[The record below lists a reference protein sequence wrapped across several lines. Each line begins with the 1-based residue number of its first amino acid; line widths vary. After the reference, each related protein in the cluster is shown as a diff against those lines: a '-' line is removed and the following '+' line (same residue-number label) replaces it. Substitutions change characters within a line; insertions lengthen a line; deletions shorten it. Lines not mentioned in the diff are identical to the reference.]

1 MYRKGKDY
9 DRMAK
14 LAISVIIDY
23 GIKSFPL
30 DMESLCLHMGF
41 RLVPYSLFEGKKEL
55 LMKKSKDGFFEM
67 SKDFVYSI
75 VYNDCYGE
83 LWNEARKNQTLG
95 HEIKHILDGDVDDS
109 TDDLCEYFSKY
120 LRCPIPYVI
129 YKGYDSSFE
138 LVRDFGISY
147 EQARI
152 VISNVQNRKRKYGN
166 KYFKYEIELLEYL
179 LGEKF
184 DINNFEV
191 VDSDS

>member
-23 GIKSFPL
+23 GIKDFPL
-30 DMESLCLHMGF
+30 DMENLCTRMGF
-41 RLVPYSLFEGKKEL
+41 KLVPYSLYEEKKDL
-55 LMKKSKDGFFEM
+55 LMKKSKDGFFVM
-67 SKDFVYSI
+67 SKDCIFSI
-75 VYNDCYGE
+75 VYNDRYGE

-152 VISNVQNRKRKYGN
+152 VMSNVQNRKRKYGKSILDMN
-166 KYFKYEIELLEYL
+166 LSYL
-179 LGEKF
+179 
-184 DINNFEV
+184 NTY
-191 VDSDS
+191 